1 MLELPDIVASL
12 GYDWM
17 ELSPKEDFVPFFK
30 YPRADDAT
38 VKQLKKKAKD
48 AGVGIASVLPVLRW
62 AGPDETQRQAAVRA
76 WKRAIQITV
85 DLGVDTMNTEFNG
98 RPEAAEFAESQF
110 MRSLDELLPIFEKE
124 GLKLVL
130 EPHPDDF
137 IEDGLAAVN
146 MVKGLNADFISF
158 LYCTPHTFHQ
168 GNDPA
173 GIIARGRATGQL
185 RASGRHAGPQRV
197 QRFALHRQS
206 ARIDGA
212 GTSACR
218 DGSWRGR
225 FRRCIRRAGCGRLR
239 RRDLQLCVRLG
250 RAGP

>member
-1 MLELPDIVASL
+1 MFYSTSSVLELPDIVASL

-17 ELSPKEDFVPFFK
+17 ELSPKDDFIPFFK
-30 YPRADDAT
+30 YPRVDDAT

-110 MRSLDELLPIFEKE
+110 LRSLDELLPIFEKE

-130 EPHPDDF
+130 
-137 IEDGLAAVN
+137 
-146 MVKGLNADFISF
+146 
-158 LYCTPHTFHQ
+158 
-168 GNDPA
+168 
-173 GIIARGRATGQL
+173 
-185 RASGRHAGPQRV
+185 
-197 QRFALHRQS
+197 
-206 ARIDGA
+206 
-212 GTSACR
+212 
-218 DGSWRGR
+218 
-225 FRRCIRRAGCGRLR
+225 
-239 RRDLQLCVRLG
+239 
-250 RAGP
+250 